1 MKNRS
6 KTSKILEELR
16 PPLRVL
22 REVALLGMVRGV
34 VLHGVVLHGVVLHG
48 ALPIFAAELP
58 RGAAAVG

>member
-34 VLHGVVLHGVVLHG
+34 VLHGVVLHG